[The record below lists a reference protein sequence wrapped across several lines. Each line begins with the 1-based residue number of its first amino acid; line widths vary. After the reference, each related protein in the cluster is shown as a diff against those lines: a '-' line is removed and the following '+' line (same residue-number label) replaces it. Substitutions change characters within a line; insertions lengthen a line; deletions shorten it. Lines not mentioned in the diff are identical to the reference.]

1 MVNRQNDCFANTI
14 IQSMLTI
21 PEVVALFL
29 DLPTVQQGF
38 STGPG
43 SVSRTFSQLVCQ
55 YMTTALTPA
64 AVIPTP
70 VSPLG

>member
-14 IQSMLTI
+14 IQSLLSV

-43 SVSRTFSQLVCQ
+43 SVSCAFSQLVGR
-55 YMTTALTPA
+55 YMTTAVNPSAVTP
-64 AVIPTP
+64 PP